1 MSRIKI
7 FILTVVITI
16 IVGAF
21 IPITSAFATPGDS
34 AQDPISITTCA
45 GLQSMAINV
54 DTYYQLGGPI
64 NCNVAPYNTGTGFTP
79 IGSSS
84 SGNMFIGH
92 LDGNGE
98 TISGLY
104 INLPSSNDVGIFGAM
119 GVGSTISDLSIVDA
133 DITGSYNVGIV
144 TGGSRGQISNLDV
157 SGTIS
162 AATAV
167 GGITGYSYND
177 ISSSVVDVDITA
189 SGDTIGGIVGV
200 TSGGTYSDLEV
211 SGTISGTFYMGGAF
225 GNFGT
230 GSIGH
235 RIISS
240 VDIFASQSV
249 SGGLTGHMGIASID
263 NSFASGDITSQE
275 NGIYSNVGG
284 FVGHA
289 EGGTISKSYST
300 GSANSLGGEAGGF
313 AGILA
318 LGSVVTDSYSRG
330 DATGTTNVGGFVGS
344 AQYGATNTI
353 THVFSTGAP
362 TGTNPANQGGLIGY
376 SNNTTT
382 TDSKYDRET
391 SGTSTSAGGVGELT
405 ADMKTQSN
413 YSGWDFDD
421 TWMIVSGI
429 NDGYPC
435 LQGVTPGCEFVPQ
448 VTTSVPATTVPVS
461 NGDTFDGNGDG
472 IADSLQSN
480 VHSLLASSGSGR
492 ITIVSPIGTT
502 INSVLVSPESS
513 NVKDSAF
520 DYKFGLVNFSV
531 SGVTPGSTITVSM
544 YFESNDAAQGFVARK
559 FIDNKYSTI
568 DGASLQSVAVG
579 NSKALKLTYGLTDG
593 GSLDQDGSANG
604 VIVDPVGLGSL
615 PGALPTTG
623 TNTMSVVFLA
633 LTLLSAGLLF
643 FVTNKK
649 RRAV

>member
-7 FILTVVITI
+7 FILTIAITI
-16 IVGAF
+16 IVGAL

-45 GLQSMAINV
+45 ELQSMTINV

-64 NCNVAPYNTGTGFTP
+64 NCDVAPYNTGAGFTP
-79 IGSSS
+79 IGSSTN
-84 SGNMFIGH
+84 GNMFIGH
-92 LDGNGE
+92 LDGNGQ

-104 INLPSSNDVGIFGAM
+104 INLPSSNDVGIFGAI

-144 TGGSRGQISNLDV
+144 TGGSRGQISDLNI

-189 SGDTIGGIVGV
+189 TGNTLGGIVGV

-211 SGTISGTFYMGGAF
+211 SGTVSGTYYMGGAF

-235 RIISS
+235 RITSS

-263 NSFASGDITSQE
+263 NSFASGDVTSQE
-275 NGIYSNVGG
+275 SGIYSNAGG

-289 EGGTISKSYST
+289 EGGTITQSYST
-300 GSANSLGGEAGGF
+300 GSVNSLGGEVGGF

-344 AQYGATNTI
+344 AQFGATNNI

-413 YSGWDFDD
+413 FSGWDFEA
-421 TWMIVSGI
+421 TWMIVSGV
-429 NDGYPC
+429 NNGYPC

-448 VTTSVPATTVPVS
+448 TTTSAPTTTVPILNS
-461 NGDTFDGNGDG
+461 DTFDGNGDG
-472 IADSLQSN
+472 IPDTQQSN
-480 VHSLLASSGSGR
+480 VHSILVSSGGGHIS
-492 ITIVSPIGTT
+492 IVSP
-502 INSVLVSPESS
+502 V
-513 NVKDSAF
+513 
-520 DYKFGLVNFSV
+520 
-531 SGVTPGSTITVSM
+531 
-544 YFESNDAAQGFVARK
+544 
-559 FIDNKYSTI
+559 
-568 DGASLQSVAVG
+568 
-579 NSKALKLTYGLTDG
+579 
-593 GSLDQDGSANG
+593 
-604 VIVDPVGLGSL
+604 
-615 PGALPTTG
+615 
-623 TNTMSVVFLA
+623 
-633 LTLLSAGLLF
+633 
-643 FVTNKK
+643 
-649 RRAV
+649 